1 MERGFE
7 AWLVGLYERHG
18 AVSALFRMMWL
29 IVPIA
34 TAVGLSLQSRY
45 LGLTLIRSLVC
56 ASIIF
61 GVLIVSTIWS
71 MAAFRRD
78 IGENVSGENGLLLE
92 FPIRL
97 VRAVA
102 PRLIPLTV
110 PALMIT
116 YAVAAHDW
124 SLLTFAGTAG
134 GALITIATAAAG
146 IYAAASTMTGLIA
159 AKTLNVDRPAHADL
173 GLAPRLAVYL
183 AVLST
188 TCGSVV
194 GALTIKPGDPGALLR
209 TYGLSIG
216 VAVVFL
222 LTVTMPA
229 TMALRNPVRQLIAGA
244 RAVTA
249 GDVDFRVPVT
259 SADEL
264 GELADAFNSMT
275 SALQETSDGLRASR
289 ARVLLASDQA
299 RRKVERDLHDGAQQS
314 LLLLNLKL
322 GMIER
327 IFHDD
332 PPTAAAMLAEARSDL
347 IQALKELRDLAHGVY
362 PEILASDGVPAALKS
377 ASGARMS
384 RIECRQF
391 DRYATEVEAAIYF
404 CCLEAIQNAAKH
416 AGEGAKIWVSL
427 DGGGADL
434 QFEVRDT
441 GCGFDPGQVAQDSF
455 QNMSDRIGALNGT
468 VRVESRPGR
477 GTRVSGSVPR
487 VERA

>member
-1 MERGFE
+1 MERGIE
-7 AWLVGLYERHG
+7 AWLVGLYERRG
-18 AVSALFRMMWL
+18 AVDALFRLMWM

-45 LGLTLIRSLVC
+45 LGLSLVRSLVC

-61 GVLIVSTIWS
+61 AVLIVSTIWS

-78 IGENVSGENGLLLE
+78 IGENVSGEGGLLLE

-116 YAVAAHDW
+116 YAVAADDW
-124 SLLTFAGTAG
+124 TLVTLAGTAG

-159 AKTLNVDRPAHADL
+159 AKTLNLDRPAHADL
-173 GLAPRLAVYL
+173 GLAPRLALYL
-183 AVLST
+183 GVLST

-194 GALTIKPGDPGALLR
+194 GALTITPGDPGALLR
-209 TYGLSIG
+209 TYGLSIA
-216 VAVVFL
+216 VAIVFL
-222 LTVTMPA
+222 LTVTIPA
-229 TMALRNPVRQLIAGA
+229 TMAVRNPVRQLIAGA

-249 GDVDFRVPVT
+249 GDHEFRVPVS

-264 GELADAFNSMT
+264 GELAATFNSMI
-275 SALQETSDGLRASR
+275 SALQTTSDGLRASLT
-289 ARVLLASDQA
+289 RVQVASDQA

-332 PPTAAAMLAEARSDL
+332 PQAAAAMLAEARVDL
-347 IQALKELRDLAHGVY
+347 SQALKELRDLAHGVY
-362 PEILASDGVPAALKS
+362 PEILVSDGVPAALKS
-377 ASGARMS
+377 VGGAQMS
-384 RIECRQF
+384 RLECREF
-391 DRYATEVEAAIYF
+391 GRYATEVEAAIYF

-416 AGEGAKIWVSL
+416 AGEGAKIWVRL
-427 DGGGADL
+427 DGRGSSL
-434 QFEVRDT
+434 QFEVRDN
-441 GCGFDPGQVAQDSF
+441 GRGFDPETVSQDSF
-455 QNMSDRIGALNGT
+455 QNMSDRIGALNGSML
-468 VRVESRPGR
+468 VDSVPGQ
-477 GTRVSGSVPR
+477 GTKVSGSVPR
-487 VERA
+487 VEPT